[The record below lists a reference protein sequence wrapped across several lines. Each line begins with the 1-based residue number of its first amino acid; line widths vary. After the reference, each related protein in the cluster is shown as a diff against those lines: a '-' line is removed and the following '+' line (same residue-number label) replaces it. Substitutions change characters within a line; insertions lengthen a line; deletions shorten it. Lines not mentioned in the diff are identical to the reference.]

1 MADDSK
7 IVKWGTIVAAIIIIV
22 RIALEQAGA
31 PETVNSIFGVAWLYF
46 ILPVLFALSIR
57 MKAYAGPYWILLK
70 DVLLFAV
77 YTRVMVMI
85 TYMLAY
91 VFKWKAPRFSSIMG
105 GNIDAFRGLIFV
117 LLRNV
122 AMWVIMAVIVGMI
135 VGSAT
140 LLLKRKASAPAAA

>member
-57 MKAYAGPYWILLK
+57 MKEK
-70 DVLLFAV
+70 
-77 YTRVMVMI
+77 
-85 TYMLAY
+85 
-91 VFKWKAPRFSSIMG
+91 
-105 GNIDAFRGLIFV
+105 
-117 LLRNV
+117 RN
-122 AMWVIMAVIVGMI
+122 
-135 VGSAT
+135 
-140 LLLKRKASAPAAA
+140 